1 MEQLAEPR
9 APGFL
14 VIGHLTQDLD
24 HAGYQL
30 GGTAAYA
37 ALVAAHLGLNT
48 SVLTRAATSL
58 DVAALLPGIH
68 VLRLPSETTTVF
80 EHRYQGG
87 RRLQY
92 LRARA
97 ASLRLDDV
105 PRVLRDAQTVLLG
118 PVIEEVDPWLSSAFP
133 SAIIGA
139 TAQGWLR
146 CSDETGLVHDGQFD
160 RLEIGALAGRL
171 TALFVSEE
179 DLGGVAP
186 PSPWL
191 EQIPIVVITRG
202 SAGARVALKGSWWH
216 IPAFPAR
223 EVDPTGAGDAF
234 AAAFLVRYR
243 ETGDPAQAALFG
255 AATASF
261 IVESLGV
268 SGAPSRSQV
277 LQRLRDSPNLQ
288 LQAA

>member
-1 MEQLAEPR
+1 MEHLAEPC

-14 VIGHLTQDLD
+14 VIGHLTQDLGPE
-24 HAGYQL
+24 GYRL

-37 ALVAAHLGLNT
+37 ALVAARLGLRA
-48 SVLTRAATSL
+48 SVLTRAAPSL
-58 DVAALLPGIH
+58 DVAALLPGVH

-80 EHRYQGG
+80 EHRCRRG
-87 RRLQY
+87 RRVQY

-97 ASLRLDDV
+97 AALRLADV
-105 PRVLRDAQTVLLG
+105 PRVLRDARTVLLG
-118 PVIEEVDPWLSSAFP
+118 PVIDEVDPWLSSAFP

-146 CSDETGLVHDGQFD
+146 CSDEHGLVHDGQLD
-160 RLEIGALAGRL
+160 QLEIGALAGRL

-179 DLGGVAP
+179 DLGGAALP
-186 PSPWL
+186 PHWL
-191 EQIPIVVITRG
+191 GQIPIVVVTNGR
-202 SAGARVALKGSWWH
+202 SGARLALNGSWWH
-216 IPAFPAR
+216 IPAFPAQ

-234 AAAFLVRYR
+234 AAAFLVRYG
-243 ETGDPAQAALFG
+243 ETGDPGQAALFG

-261 IVESLGV
+261 IVETLGV
-268 SGAPSRSQV
+268 GGVPSRSQV
-277 LQRLRDSPNLQ
+277 LQRLRASPNLQ